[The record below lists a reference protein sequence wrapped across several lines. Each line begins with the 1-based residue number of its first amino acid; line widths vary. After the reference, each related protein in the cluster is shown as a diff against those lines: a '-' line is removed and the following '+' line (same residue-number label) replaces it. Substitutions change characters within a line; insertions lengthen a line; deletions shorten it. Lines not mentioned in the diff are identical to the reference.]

1 MSLGALGRRSWPLVS
16 VLALLSGSAAP
27 MLPLLAGCGSEGSTC
42 GPATGVVAR
51 VIDGD
56 TIELETGERIRYL
69 LVNAPETT
77 GGKNECYGQNAS
89 QFNTDLVL
97 GKTVELQYDSVC
109 TDRFGRLLAY
119 VSVDGTEVNTTMV
132 ERGYVCILHIPPDGD
147 ARVADFKALE
157 TAAKQQLRGLWG
169 ACSPIPCN

>member
-1 MSLGALGRRSWPLVS
+1 MSVGRRSWSRVVVLGLLGSSGVPTVLV
-16 VLALLSGSAAP
+16 
-27 MLPLLAGCGSEGSTC
+27 GCNNDGATC
-42 GPATGVVAR
+42 GPSTGVVAR

-56 TIELETGERIRYL
+56 TIELETGEKIRYL

-89 QFNTDLVL
+89 QFNRDLVL
-97 GKTVELQYDSVC
+97 GKTVELRYDSVC

-119 VSVDGTEVNTTMV
+119 VSVAGTEVNTTLV
-132 ERGYVCILHIPPDGD
+132 ERVYACVLHIPPDGD
-147 ARVADFKALE
+147 ARAAEFKAIE
-157 TAAKQQLRGLWG
+157 TAAKQQRRGLWG

>member
-1 MSLGALGRRSWPLVS
+1 MSVGSACRRSWPLVV
-16 VLALLSGSAAP
+16 VLGLLSSSTAP
-27 MLPLLAGCGSEGSTC
+27 TVLTGCASEGSTC
-42 GPATGVVAR
+42 GPSTGVVAR

-56 TIELETGERIRYL
+56 TIELETGEKIRYL

-89 QFNTDLVL
+89 QFNSDLVL
-97 GKTVELQYDSVC
+97 GKTVELRYDSVC

-119 VSVDGTEVNTTMV
+119 VSVAGAEVNTTLV
-132 ERGYVCILHIPPDGD
+132 ERGYVCVLHIPPDGD
-147 ARVADFKALE
+147 ARAAEFKALE
-157 TAAKQQLRGLWG
+157 AAAKQQLRGLWG